1 MDKKMIGTTMD
12 VAISEEDQ
20 ARMANMIEHLQMRDS
35 LRMYNSLVERCFTD
49 CVDNFSRKTLQKQE
63 ETCVM
68 RCAEK
73 FLKHSMRVGMRF
85 AELNQGAATSD
96 QST

>member
-1 MDKKMIGTTMD
+1 MDKSMLAD
-12 VAISEEDQ
+12 LDSLPEEDKL
-20 ARMANMIEHLQMRDS
+20 RMSTMIDQLQIRDS

-49 CVDNFSRKTLQKQE
+49 CVDTYQRKSLTKQE
-63 ETCVM
+63 ETCVH

-73 FLKHSMRVGMRF
+73 FLKHSMHVGMRF

-96 QST
+96 

>member
-1 MDKKMIGTTMD
+1 MDKSMLADLDGLPDEDKLKMASMI
-12 VAISEEDQ
+12 DQ
-20 ARMANMIEHLQMRDS
+20 LQIRDS

-49 CVDNFSRKTLQKQE
+49 CIDNFQRKSLTKQE
-63 ETCVM
+63 ETCVR

-96 QST
+96 

>member
-1 MDKKMIGTTMD
+1 MDKNMIAGLEGMP
-12 VAISEEDQ
+12 EEDKI
-20 ARMANMIEHLQMRDS
+20 RMASMIDQLQIRD
-35 LRMYNSLVERCFTD
+35 RCFTD
-49 CVDNFSRKTLQKQE
+49 CVDDFSRKSLKKQE
-63 ETCVM
+63 DTCVQ

-96 QST
+96 N